1 MRDPLGIR
9 PGFYFEDEEIVAVA
23 SERAPLMT
31 VFDKEVT
38 RSMKSSLEPW

>member
-9 PGFYFEDEEIVAVA
+9 PGFFFEDDEVVAVA

-31 VFDKEVT
+31 VFDKKIGEFGN
-38 RSMKSSLEPW
+38 